1 MLAYVRAMYGETG
14 HSAAPT
20 SVKGKE
26 PVPPL
31 IQDVDDEDMDEYCT
45 DFDDDEISSV
55 VSISVKSEFSPT
67 SDASSTTCDAEIAES
82 LCPTVKGLKVCPVL
96 SLSSLQ
102 SS

>member
-31 IQDVDDEDMDEYCT
+31 IQDVDDEDMDE
-45 DFDDDEISSV
+45 DDDDRLFAFE
-55 VSISVKSEFSPT
+55 VSKTNEQEEGITSRPGFTVRDSRCSPP
-67 SDASSTTCDAEIAES
+67 
-82 LCPTVKGLKVCPVL
+82 L
-96 SLSSLQ
+96 
-102 SS
+102 